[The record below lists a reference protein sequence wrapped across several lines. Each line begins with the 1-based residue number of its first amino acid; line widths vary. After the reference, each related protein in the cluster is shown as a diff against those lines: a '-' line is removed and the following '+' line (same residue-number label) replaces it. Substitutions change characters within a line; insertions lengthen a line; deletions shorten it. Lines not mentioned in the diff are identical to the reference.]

1 MLEYWQD
8 LKTTDFDDLDRETTV
23 ALLPV
28 AAVEQHGPHLPLG
41 TDLVINRGILAA
53 SAPHIRHGIR
63 VLVLPEQAIGDSLEH
78 TGFAG
83 TLSLPPELLL
93 ANWCAIGDAVAGTG
107 LRKLVILNSH
117 GGQPGVVDQAALRLR
132 ATHGM
137 LVVRA
142 NYFALG
148 TPPGLFDEAELTHGL
163 HGGEVETSMM
173 LHLAPG
179 SVSRT
184 ALRDFDW
191 PAQADG
197 ELLGVERPIGYA
209 WMSQDL
215 NPAGV
220 VGRASRADAERGA
233 MLVEHLGRSLATLLS
248 ETAARPLTKLVT

>member
-1 MLEYWQD
+1 MLDYWQD
-8 LKTTDFDDLDRETTV
+8 LTTTDFAGLDAETSV

-41 TDLVINRGILAA
+41 TDLIINRGILAA
-53 SAPHIRHGIR
+53 AAAHIAHDTR

-78 TGFAG
+78 TAFPG

-93 ANWCAIGDAVAGTG
+93 ATWSAIGDAVARSG

-132 ATHGM
+132 ANHGM

-142 NYFALG
+142 NYFAFG
-148 TPPGLFDEAELTHGL
+148 TPPGLFDPVELAHGL

-173 LHLAPG
+173 LHLDPG
-179 SVSRT
+179 NVRRD

-191 PAQADG
+191 PTPAGDG
-197 ELLGVERPIGYA
+197 WLGAESPIGYA

-220 VGRASRADAERGA
+220 VGRAAQADGGRGA
-233 MLVEHLGRSLATLLS
+233 ALIAYLGRSLATLLD
-248 ETAARPLTKLVT
+248 ETAARPLTTLKD